1 MCQQCSVKDA
11 KLCTIMKNLEH
22 NEVLDINKVCNK
34 CDFNFMEQLES
45 KISTVNEERLT
56 QFSSNTLKPMQD
68 SFILAIENQNKS
80 YTELSEIV
88 GELRTQQIVT
98 KKNKVSN
105 TTSDTEGS
113 GTFNVELN

>member
-1 MCQQCSVKDA
+1 
-11 KLCTIMKNLEH
+11 
-22 NEVLDINKVCNK
+22 
-34 CDFNFMEQLES
+34 MEQLES

-105 TTSDTEGS
+105 TTNDTEGS
-113 GTFNVELN
+113 GTFNVELNPKYQEVVRNNSTLREEVLTL